1 MAEINADKDVMEFF
15 PSLQSLNQTIE
26 FIERMN
32 KQLIEKKFCYFAV
45 DKIENGEF
53 IGFIGLS
60 EQTFK
65 SEFTPC
71 IDIGWRINKSEWNKG
86 FATEG
91 AKRCLDYAFNQL
103 NLNKVNSLAPKLNL
117 KSEQI
122 MKKIGMKK
130 ILNFK
135 HPMLETN
142 KRLNEFIL
150 YEITK

>member
-1 MAEINADKDVMEFF
+1 MV
-15 PSLQSLNQTIE
+15 
-26 FIERMN
+26 
-32 KQLIEKKFCYFAV
+32 
-45 DKIENGEF
+45 
-53 IGFIGLS
+53 IGLS

-71 IDIGWRINKSEWNKG
+71 IDIGWRINKSDWNKG

-91 AKRCLDYAFNQL
+91 TKRCLDYAFNQL
-103 NLNKVNSLAPKLNL
+103 NLNKVNFLAPKLNL